1 MTDAQITTLRS
12 DRSTAA
18 LIAGY
23 IRELA
28 ATKR

>member
-1 MTDAQITTLRS
+1 MTDDHMTLRA

-18 LIAGY
+18 LIAQY

-28 ATKR
+28 GEAR